1 MSRAR
6 ILAVCVGAAAEQHF
20 GDRVETT
27 AIDKRPAVGPVALA
41 PLGLDGDVQVDRRF
55 HGGPDRAVYA
65 YAQVDAEFWST
76 ALARVTPPGIFGENL
91 RIDGLDVSDARIGER
106 WRTSGGVELE
116 VTAPRMP
123 CRTLA
128 GFLDVPDMI
137 SRFISAGRPGA
148 YLRVVVPG
156 AVAAGERIVAVRG
169 SRRSGAPSVA
179 DVMAWRG
186 GRSVAEPEAL
196 RQLALDE
203 AAAADLRAWAVERVG
218 PDVTGPGL
226 SGPSGATPS

>member
-1 MSRAR
+1 MNRAR
-6 ILAVCVGAAAEQHF
+6 ILAVCVGPAAEQHF
-20 GDRVETT
+20 GDRIETT
-27 AIDKRPAVGPVALA
+27 AIDKRPAAGPVALTSI
-41 PLGLDGDVQVDRRF
+41 GLDGDVQVDRRF

-65 YAQVDAEFWST
+65 YGQVDADFWSD

-91 RIDGLDVSDARIGER
+91 RIDGFDVSDARIGER

-148 YLRVVVPG
+148 YLRVVMPG
-156 AVAAGERIVAVRG
+156 AMVAGERIALVRG
-169 SRRSGAPSVA
+169 SRRSWAPSVA
-179 DVMAWRG
+179 EVMAWRA
-186 GRSVAEPEAL
+186 GRSAAEPFVL
-196 RQLALDE
+196 RQLAIDA
-203 AAAADLRAWAVERVG
+203 AAAADLRDWAAERVG
-218 PDVTGPGL
+218 PDLSGPDL

>member
-1 MSRAR
+1 MARAR
-6 ILAVCVGAAAEQHF
+6 ILAVCVGPAAEQRI
-20 GDRVETT
+20 GAQVEMTG
-27 AIDKRPAVGPVALA
+27 IDKRPLPGSVALG

-91 RIDGLDVSDARIGER
+91 RIDGLDVSDGRIGER

-169 SRRSGAPSVA
+169 SRRRGAPSVA
-179 DVMAWRG
+179 EVMAWRG
-186 GRSVAEPEAL
+186 GRSVAGPEAL

-203 AAAADLRAWAVERVG
+203 AAAADLRAWAAERVG
-218 PDVTGPGL
+218 PEITGPDV